1 MKKFKLA
8 VFILILI
15 STLTACHSFDLQ
27 YRDENGDLV
36 TKCFKSRKEFNA
48 KAAQL
53 KESGTKYWISSN

>member
-1 MKKFKLA
+1 MKEFKLA
-8 VFILILI
+8 VLILILI

-36 TKCFKSRKEFNA
+36 TECFKSKEEFNA

-53 KESGTKYWISSN
+53 KESGTKYWLSPN

>member
-8 VFILILI
+8 VLMLILI

-27 YRDENGDLV
+27 YLNENGDLV
-36 TKCFKSRKEFNA
+36 TECFKSRKEFNA

-53 KESGTKYWISSN
+53 KESGTKYWLAPN